1 MIALKKTLLLFVF
14 VLFALCLAGC
24 NDIPDEPVS
33 VYGEPKVTVV
43 INDSK
48 KNKEKDITIFENWS
62 ERDRYAQLHYKIE
75 GEASKYDVRIRIEVH
90 HGEDDCNIGEEYK
103 TLSDKIVAR
112 KSGKWHNEEI
122 FLATANIYFYRVTLY
137 HGEEILA
144 SKTFYTPREEAVY
157 SEVPQEIP
165 EYRPMELSEKE
176 REFYDLCSYA
186 VLDFAKANEYS
197 KIYDIEGYVSADG
210 TKLFVNVIYRP
221 PWTDCLEINLSDK
234 ADYSVSYEPYDTE
247 GLESFLSDYYYVLEE
262 FIEKMGN

>member
-1 MIALKKTLLLFVF
+1 M
-14 VLFALCLAGC
+14 
-24 NDIPDEPVS
+24 
-33 VYGEPKVTVV
+33 
-43 INDSK
+43 
-48 KNKEKDITIFENWS
+48 
-62 ERDRYAQLHYKIE
+62 
-75 GEASKYDVRIRIEVH
+75 
-90 HGEDDCNIGEEYK
+90 
-103 TLSDKIVAR
+103 
-112 KSGKWHNEEI
+112 
-122 FLATANIYFYRVTLY
+122 ATANIYFYRVTLY

-186 VLDFAKANEYS
+186 VLDHAKANEYS

-247 GLESFLSDYYYVLEE
+247 GLESFLSDYYYVQEE